1 MIGMKMILT
10 TGGAGFIGSNF
21 IRYFLRRNKNF
32 IVVNIDKQAY
42 PAEFGRLSDL
52 ENSPR
57 YHHIKG
63 DVCNQDLIEYVFR
76 KFRPSWIINFCT
88 EPEQMKNPGK
98 FVYAN
103 TSSFSATLSLLE
115 GARSIWGRMPLAE
128 KRFIQ
133 VSADDVYG
141 FPPKANEGLD
151 ESAPLMPSD
160 PYAAIKAGADLMVSA
175 YNTAYNIPTVIL
187 RCCSIYGPW
196 QNWDCT
202 VPSVIRSILAGKEPQ
217 LRGEG
222 PSREWLHVT
231 DLSAAITRAL
241 FFASPGSTF
250 NIGSGDAATPAELSA
265 ILSRLAGIGI
275 QSEKAPAPEKRK
287 AAVKILRLDSGKAAK
302 KLKWTKGYSLEE
314 GLDNVLKWYENHQD
328 ELD

>member
-1 MIGMKMILT
+1 MILVKMVLT

-21 IRYFLRRNKNF
+21 IRYFLRRNRNF

-42 PAEFGRLSDL
+42 PAELGRLADL

-76 KFRPSWIINFCT
+76 KFKPSWIINFCT

-98 FVYAN
+98 FVYSN

-115 GARSIWGRMPLAE
+115 GARSIWGRTLLTE
-128 KRFIQ
+128 KRFVQ

-141 FPPKANEGLD
+141 FPSCGNDGLD
-151 ESAPLMPSD
+151 ESAAFMPSD

-175 YNTAYNIPTVIL
+175 YNMAYGLPTIIL

-196 QNWDCT
+196 QSHDCT
-202 VPSVIRSILAGKEPQ
+202 VPSIIRSILAGKEPQ
-217 LRGEG
+217 LRNDG
-222 PSREWLHVT
+222 PAEEWLHVT
-231 DLSAAITRAL
+231 DLSSAITRAL
-241 FFASPGSTF
+241 FFASPGSIF
-250 NIGSGDAATPAELSA
+250 NIGSGDTATPAELSA
-265 ILSRLAGIGI
+265 ILARLAGI
-275 QSEKAPAPEKRK
+275 QTERVYDPAKRK
-287 AAVKILRLDSGKAAK
+287 ASIKILRLDCRKAAK
-302 KLKWTKGYSLEE
+302 KLKWAKGYSLEE
-314 GLDNVLKWYENHQD
+314 GLNNVLKWYENHD
-328 ELD
+328 SEVF